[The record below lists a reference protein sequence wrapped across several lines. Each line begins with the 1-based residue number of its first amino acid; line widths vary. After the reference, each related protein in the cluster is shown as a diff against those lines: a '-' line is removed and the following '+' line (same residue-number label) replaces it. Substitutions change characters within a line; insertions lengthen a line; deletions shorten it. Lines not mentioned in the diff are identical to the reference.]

1 MKRIFCFIMLL
12 LLMSFTI
19 EAQTK
24 VKEIWSGGTQIIRE
38 ETPAPPQQ
46 TRVVFWTS
54 QERQGPI
61 KVYLNGRYVGKIT
74 KSYRS
79 A

>member
-24 VKEIWSGGTQIIRE
+24 VKEIWSGETQIIRE

-61 KVYLNGRYVGKIT
+61 KVYLNGRYVGKTI